1 MKVKALKSIRDEID
15 TIDKQVVDLISKRA
29 KLVHSTVA
37 YKESKDEILTN
48 DRIEEVIAL
57 IRKEAISKEISPN
70 MLDDVYRILM
80 DYMLEME
87 INEFNNK
94 NIF

>member
-15 TIDKQVVDLISKRA
+15 TIDKKVVDLIAQRA

-48 DRIEEVIAL
+48 NRIEDVIAL